1 MHIQG
6 CDKMLKQVG
15 IIEAEI
21 MPGKKPQTAWKSGV
35 VAAPALRCFLILSY
49 PESPRLSY
57 LVLSWK
63 PTLSVS
69 HSEWKLWEK
78 LSPTVWDISYEKRTQ
93 ELFTFFPRC
102 FLRISITL
110 TTTNHKRSQWS
121 IPWMQKL
128 DFKVFMVDSSFKV
141 IRMSRRPESRSSG
154 IILNF
159 LPKIR
164 PRTLKL
170 SSRFTHSFCKPF
182 WAKNQTQFLF
192 FGCMI
197 AC

>member
-35 VAAPALRCFLILSY
+35 VAAPALLCCLI
-49 PESPRLSY
+49 LSY
-57 LVLSWK
+57 LVLSGE
-63 PTLSVS
+63 PTLIVS
-69 HSEWKLWEK
+69 QSKWKLWEK
-78 LSPTVWDISYEKRTQ
+78 LSPTVWDISYEKTCC
-93 ELFTFFPRC
+93 FTFFPRC

-182 WAKNQTQFLF
+182 WAKNQTQF
-192 FGCMI
+192 
-197 AC
+197 